1 MADISLLISVKTDDV
16 VKSIKVINKLKT
28 DANLVFKSLKKGTDS
43 YTKGLS
49 EVRKSLVA
57 TGMTSKQAYG
67 QVKKLENAY
76 ARTKALE
83 KSVKLQKRRAAALKE
98 TIAAERK
105 AQVETK
111 KLAAEVDRLSSKY
124 KPLYAASK
132 QYEKSLDEINRAQL
146 VGAINTKQHSAAV
159 ESLNSDYQKFT
170 SGTAGWDN
178 QFVQGSNRAGKSM
191 NKFGMYAQQ
200 VGYQVGDFF
209 VQVQSGQ
216 SALVAFGQQGTQLA
230 GLLPGVTGAV
240 VGIGL
245 AVGTMLLRSFM
256 DASGEAKTME
266 EAITSAQEAL
276 ESYKSAVTGS
286 DTLKDDFGS
295 MAAYMTKIADEAA
308 RFAENMLRSNLS
320 QASNMLSI
328 ESTGWAGLGEQ
339 LLDAGKSLLSDP
351 SQIISKL
358 ATGVMLSTAG
368 QGKESSEGQNLAN
381 LGLSEKLTVD
391 GFKSYTA
398 DVANALAGREYETA
412 IDLMSDMYNDALS
425 GMSDKAQ
432 LAMGTQGKEFV
443 NSLKDQMDALAK
455 FVKAQEDAVNAPR
468 KAAFQRGKNFE
479 SEANNIR
486 NEGLLSQTRQDFG
499 EGSDTYKETLKQQT
513 IAAYRDEQA
522 LLVKNKD
529 LSQGLADVLV
539 ARFSTLQDIL
549 QAEETKKANDK
560 AALDAAKEQEKLDKA
575 ATVAFLARGKAA
587 SQRVADTI
595 KQLEVDR
602 KIAAKEAETAKQLAY
617 TVSLGK
623 ERAKLSEI
631 ELAGNKES
639 TEYRDQE
646 VILARMASVEAS
658 RRLGYSEETTATM
671 EAQAVAQ
678 VTVTNQIADA
688 ATEAALLAK
697 GLQEAATAMNSLSS
711 FGAGLDKALAIAVAK
726 TEALK
731 AGSTGSIAGNIA
743 GRRADLEARTQNA
756 RVMGADPAL
765 VDAAHKAQT
774 TTINLLETELKLNEK
789 LAAANKPKKEVK
801 DNAYEKLRVEIDRRR
816 DLLSLSKEQAT
827 SVRNLWSLQ
836 DALGKSSEKYSKDK
850 LKAIVAEEIA
860 LKKLEEFAAE
870 AVAKQEALSKSI
882 ESSIEDGFMKMI
894 DGTTSVKDAFRSMAA
909 DIIKELYRV
918 LVVQEMV
925 EAAKTAMNA
934 RGGFLKMA
942 AGFFMADGGAFSG
955 GSQMKAYAD
964 GGVVGGPTTFGMSG
978 GKTGLMGEAGPEAI
992 MPLKRGANGKLGV
1005 QVEGGGGGDV
1015 ININQSFNFQ
1025 ANGDDSVK
1033 KLIAQAA
1040 PKIAEMA
1047 KSSVVESRR
1056 RGGSTKAAFG

>member
-1 MADISLLISVKTDDV
+1 MADISL
-16 VKSIKVINKLKT
+16 VIGVEQGGLLKAI
-28 DANLVFKSLKKGTDS
+28 ANTESLEKK
-43 YTKGLS
+43 
-49 EVRKSLVA
+49 
-57 TGMTSKQAYG
+57 
-67 QVKKLENAY
+67 VKKLSDAYNRGDATVGRYNRAIAKLAKSSKQSVDELQRYGKRLRDNEKATKKATAETKAY
-76 ARTKALE
+76 ALARKKASQEDQRITNTL
-83 KSVKLQKRRAAALKE
+83 
-98 TIAAERK
+98 RK
-105 AQVETK
+105 ATAETK
-111 KLAAEVDRLSSKY
+111 KLASEVDRLSSKY
-124 KPLYAASK
+124 KPLYASSK
-132 QYEKSLDEINRAQL
+132 QYENSLDEINRAHK
-146 VGAINTKQHSAAV
+146 VGAINTEQHAAAV
-159 ESLNSDYQKFT
+159 ENLNSDYQKFT
-170 SGTAGWDN
+170 SGNAGWDN

-230 GLLPGVTGAV
+230 GLLPGVLGAV

-256 DASGEAKTME
+256 DASGEAQTLE
-266 EAITSAQEAL
+266 EAISGAEEAL
-276 ESYKSAVTGS
+276 DDFKDAVRGS
-286 DTLKDDFGS
+286 DDLKDQFGS
-295 MAAYMTKIADEAA
+295 MATYMTKVADESA
-308 RFAENMLRSNLS
+308 RFAENMLAANISGAMDKIGIESGFFKQLWDMLTDTSGEVYKGEES
-320 QASNMLSI
+320 QARRS
-328 ESTGWAGLGEQ
+328 AGNN
-339 LLDAGKSLLSDP
+339 LDK
-351 SQIISKL
+351 
-358 ATGVMLSTAG
+358 
-368 QGKESSEGQNLAN
+368 
-381 LGLSEKLTVD
+381 LGLSEELDVD
-391 GFKSYTA
+391 
-398 DVANALAGREYETA
+398 DLLVYEGLIKA
-412 IDLMSDMYNDALS
+412 F
-425 GMSDKAQ
+425 SDKKDFKNAIKQ
-432 LAMGTQGKEFV
+432 LADLKQEALEGLSDEQQQDMGAKGKEFI
-443 NSLKDQMDALAK
+443 SSISDQIRILGK
-455 FVKAQEDAVNAPR
+455 FVKAQEDAANAP
-468 KAAFQRGKNFE
+468 KVAAFQMGKNFDA
-479 SEANNIR
+479 EANDLR
-486 NEGLLSQTRQDFG
+486 NEGLLSQTRTDFG

-513 IAAYRDEQA
+513 IASYRDEQA
-522 LLVKNKD
+522 LLVKNKS
-529 LSQGLADVLV
+529 LSQEMADVLV

-560 AALDAAKEQEKLDKA
+560 ASLDAAKKQEKLDKA
-575 ATVAFLARGKAA
+575 AAKAA
-587 SQRVADTI
+587 SQRVADAW
-595 KQLEVDR
+595 KQIEADT

-623 ERAKLSEI
+623 ERAKLSAI
-631 ELAGNKES
+631 ELASNKES
-639 TEYRDQE
+639 TEYRNQE
-646 VILARMASVEAS
+646 IVLASMASVEAS
-658 RRLGYSEETTATM
+658 RRLGYSEETTATL

-678 VTVTNQIADA
+678 VTVTSQIADA

-697 GLQEAATAMNSLSS
+697 GLKEAETAMNSLSS

-731 AGSTGSIAGNIA
+731 TGSTGSIAGNIA

-789 LAAANKPKKEVK
+789 LAATNKPKKEVK
-801 DNAYEKLRVEIDRRR
+801 SNAYEKLTLELGRRKE
-816 DLLSLSKEQAT
+816 LLVMSEGQAKAT
-827 SVRNLWSLQ
+827 RNLWSLQ

-860 LKKLEEFAAE
+860 LKKLEDVAAE
-870 AVAKQEALSKSI
+870 AIAKQESLSKSI
-882 ESSIEDGFMKMI
+882 ESSIENGFMKMI
-894 DGTTSVKDAFRSMAA
+894 DGTTSVKDAFKSMAA

-925 EAAKTAMNA
+925 AAAKTAMDA
-934 RGGFLKMA
+934 KGGFMKMA
-942 AGFFMADGGAFSG
+942 AGFLGMADGGAFSG
-955 GSQMKAYAD
+955 GSQMKAYAN
-964 GGVVGGPTTFGMSG
+964 GGVVGGPTTFGMAG

-1005 QVEGGGGGDV
+1005 QMEGGGGGGDV